1 MNNKRQKC
9 YSYSQAYSSEF
20 TVAEVEAARV
30 PLTDEEIN
38 KTWSIHMMEYYMDLK
53 RKAILVHDP
62 ARMHSED
69 IVFSKMSHHERTNT
83 VGWVPKRASRGQH
96 HRDRTQMVDARVWQG
111 GDSSHLGESHG

>member
-1 MNNKRQKC
+1 M
-9 YSYSQAYSSEF
+9 
-20 TVAEVEAARV
+20 AEVEAARV

-38 KTWSIHMMEYYMDLK
+38 KTWSIHTMEYYMDLK